1 LQLFPK
7 FPQPLLTTRLIH
19 RHLLSAYLLVSHGS
33 RSSYPKIATAHLAQ
47 WVSERLRTLGQNPAK
62 HRDATPATQA
72 DPTPVRSTSKHKP
85 YPLNPCPLVGTAC
98 LEFGA
103 SPLHQQIQEFSDRAF
118 AAGCDRVR
126 ILPLFLLPGVH
137 VMEDIPPEVALAQEV
152 LQRQGTSEIYS
163 IELCSYLGTHP
174 DLWQLLTQQILE
186 PVAAR
191 VLVAHGSQRH
201 EGNQLIE
208 QVAAKAEA
216 VVAYWSKSPDLTQ
229 QVEQLIQAGHN
240 QIAILPYFLFAGTTT
255 EAIGQI
261 VTNLRQR
268 FPTTTLRLANPI
280 GVSAELVDIVLD
292 LLQREP

>member
-1 LQLFPK
+1 MP
-7 FPQPLLTTRLIH
+7 
-19 RHLLSAYLLVSHGS
+19 SAYLLVSHGS
-33 RSSYPKIATAHLAQ
+33 RNPYPKIATAHLAQ
-47 WVSERLRTLGQNPAK
+47 WVSERLRALGSDPFKQREVITQSDSNLIR
-62 HRDATPATQA
+62 RDSK
-72 DPTPVRSTSKHKP
+72 PTP
-85 YPLNPCPLVGTAC
+85 YPLNPFPLVGTAC

-137 VMEDIPPEVALAQEV
+137 VIEDIPPEVTLAQKLLRHSGIPE
-152 LQRQGTSEIYS
+152 THS
-163 IELCSYLGTHP
+163 IELCPYLGTHP
-174 DLWQLLTQQILE
+174 NLWQLLTQQILE

-191 VLVAHGSQRH
+191 VLVAHGSQRLA
-201 EGNQLIE
+201 GNELIE
-208 QVAAKAEA
+208 QIAAKAEA

-229 QVEQLIQAGHN
+229 QVEQLIQTGSS

-261 VTNLRQR
+261 VDHLRQR
-268 FPTTTLRLANPI
+268 FPTITLQLVNPI
-280 GVSAELVDIVLD
+280 GVSTELVDIVLD